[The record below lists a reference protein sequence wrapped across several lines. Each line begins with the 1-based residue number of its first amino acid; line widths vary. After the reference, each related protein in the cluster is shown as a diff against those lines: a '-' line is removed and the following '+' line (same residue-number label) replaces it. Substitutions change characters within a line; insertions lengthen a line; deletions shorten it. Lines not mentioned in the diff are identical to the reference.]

1 MNVTVV
7 GAGKMGLPLACVFA
21 SRGASVFVCDVDA
34 AKVATINSGQCP
46 FEEPGVDELL
56 ANAVKTGTLTATTD
70 TGAAIAE
77 SEVVVVIVPVILSDS
92 READLKLIDAV
103 AEIGA
108 NNLKP
113 GSMISFE
120 TTLPV
125 GGTRRLGHIID
136 KGGLRAGADYDLV
149 FSPER
154 VKSRLVL
161 KHLFDNP
168 KIVGG
173 VSPAAAARAEKF
185 YGQYLGAPVTNVGTL
200 EAAELVKLVGMIYRD
215 VNIALSNEL
224 AFFAECLGIDFEQ
237 IRSAS
242 NTDGEANLLLPGI
255 GVGGHCTPVYPYFLI
270 NEARRRGIAVELA
283 EVARRVNNAQPRKT
297 LNKLGDVAGKKCL
310 ILGVSFRPQV
320 KESAYSPVF
329 ALASELEMRGA
340 HVAVHDPMY
349 TDDELMRLELSP
361 GRIEDSEI
369 LILNTA
375 HDAYLTI
382 DFADLSRSG
391 VKCVVDGRNV
401 WDVNEVVAAGIRY
414 IGIGRSTR

>member
-1 MNVTVV
+1 MNVTVI
-7 GAGKMGLPLACVFA
+7 GAGKMGLPLGCVFA
-21 SRGASVFVCDVDA
+21 SRGANVIMCDVDA
-34 AKVATINSGQCP
+34 EKVATINSGVCP
-46 FEEPGVDELL
+46 FEEPGVDDLL
-56 ANAVKTGTLTATTD
+56 ANAVKAGCLKATTD
-70 TGAAIAE
+70 TGAAMAQ
-77 SEVVVVIVPVILSDS
+77 SEVIVVIVPVILSDS

-103 AEIGA
+103 AEIA
-108 NNLKP
+108 AKNLKP

-136 KGGLRAGADYDLV
+136 KGGLKAGVDYDLV

-154 VKSRLVL
+154 VKSCFVL
-161 KHLFDNP
+161 KHLFNNP

-173 VSPAAAARAEKF
+173 ITTKAAARAEEF
-185 YGQYLGAPVTNVGTL
+185 YSKYLGAPIINVGTL
-200 EAAELVKLVGMIYRD
+200 ESSELVKLAGMIYRD

-237 IRSAS
+237 VRAAS
-242 NTDGEANLLLPGI
+242 NTDGEANLLIPGI

-270 NEARRRGIAVELA
+270 NEARVRGIQVELA
-283 EVARRVNNAQPRKT
+283 EVARKVNNAQPRKT

-329 ALASELEMRGA
+329 ALASELEIRGA
-340 HVAVHDPMY
+340 HVAVHDPLY
-349 TDDELMRLELSP
+349 TDDEIRRLGLTP
-361 GRIEDSEI
+361 GQMKGSEV
-369 LILNTA
+369 LVLNTA
-375 HDAYLTI
+375 HDAYL
-382 DFADLSRSG
+382 DLNFSDLALDG

-401 WDVNEVVAAGIRY
+401 WNADDVVMAGMRY

>member
-21 SRGASVFVCDVDA
+21 SRGANVFVCDVDA
-34 AKVATINSGQCP
+34 AKVATINTGQCP

-56 ANAVKTGTLTATTD
+56 ANAVKAGTLTATTD
-70 TGAAIAE
+70 TGAAMAK
-77 SEVVVVIVPVILSDS
+77 SEVVVVIVPVMLSDS
-92 READLKLIDAV
+92 READLKLIDEV
-103 AEIGA
+103 AGIA
-108 NNLKP
+108 AANLKP

-136 KGGLRAGADYDLV
+136 KGGLRAGVDYDLV

-154 VKSRLVL
+154 VKSRFVL

-173 VSPAAAARAEKF
+173 INPASAARAEEF
-185 YGQYLGAPVTNVGTL
+185 YSKYLGAPIANVGTL
-200 EAAELVKLVGMIYRD
+200 EASELVKLAGMIYRD

-237 IRSAS
+237 VRAAS
-242 NTDGEANLLLPGI
+242 NTDGEANLLIPGI

-270 NEARRRGIAVELA
+270 NEARVRGITVELA
-283 EVARRVNNAQPRKT
+283 EVGRKINNAQPRKT
-297 LNKLGDVAGKKCL
+297 LNKLGNVAGKRCL

-329 ALASELEMRGA
+329 ALASELEIRGA
-340 HVAVHDPMY
+340 NVSVHDPMY
-349 TDDELMRLELSP
+349 SAEEIRRLGLSP
-361 GRIEDSEI
+361 GEIDGSEVMV
-369 LILNTA
+369 LNTA
-375 HDAYLTI
+375 HDAYLNL
-382 DFADLSRSG
+382 DFGDLALKG
-391 VKCVVDGRNV
+391 VRCVVDGRNV
-401 WDVNEVVAAGIRY
+401 WDGDEVARAGIRY
-414 IGIGRSTR
+414 IGIGRSTQ